1 MWNFD
6 DSYDALIC
14 KAILH
19 VLDSRRV
26 SISGVQRQ
34 FRIGYNR
41 AARIVEQMEY
51 LGVVTIPGV
60 NGNREVLGPPVD
72 IRPYEE
78 KSDEVKISPFEHER
92 MLEAITSKKIVI
104 WLMDTG
110 KYSEDGTKILI
121 VNSFSPFEYLA
132 NKQKRDKDLDNDIN
146 GDVLRGYRFTATM
159 QVRTPLK
166 ILTQHGRIECK
177 VAHKLPKITKED
189 WQGIWVP
196 EAKKWKDIGIDM
208 PEMPE
213 GTMASQIGQIPRD
226 GGDYLR
232 FLIYVNN
239 IKESKASREEKYQ
252 YIQLGRHMYGQDG
265 MPFAE
270 HIGQVTF
277 W

>member
-6 DSYDALIC
+6 DSYDPLIK
-14 KAILH
+14 KAILY

-51 LGVVTIPGV
+51 LGVVTTPGV

-72 IRPYEE
+72 IRPYDE
-78 KSDEVKISPFEHER
+78 KSDEVKISTFEHER

-110 KYSEDGTKILI
+110 KYSEDETKIYI
-121 VNSFSPFEYLA
+121 VQSFSPFEYLA
-132 NKQKRDKDLDNDIN
+132 TRQKRDKELDNDIN
-146 GDVLRGYRFTATM
+146 GDILRGYRFTATM

-166 ILTQHGRIECK
+166 VLTQHGRIECK
-177 VAHKLPKITKED
+177 AAHKLPKIAKEE
-189 WQGIWVP
+189 WQGLWVP
-196 EAKKWKDIGIDM
+196 EANSWKELGINAN
-208 PEMPE
+208 EMPL

-239 IKESKASREEKYQ
+239 IKESKASQEEKYK

-270 HIGQVTF
+270 YIGQVKF